1 MSVFAKM
8 IGEAGGAAVSE
19 TVKGVGS
26 ALGGLAKDLRA
37 ALTGKEVIS
46 EETKIKLAEIADR
59 LDEREQELA
68 LAQVDVNKLEAQ
80 NPNIFVSGWRPFIGW
95 VCGVSL
101 AFYFI
106 PKYTLAAIFWINA
119 SWDAQVLVPYP
130 VDGADLLELIFAMLG
145 MATLRTIE
153 KKMNVARVK

>member
-8 IGEAGGAAVSE
+8 IGEAGGAAVGE

-26 ALGGLAKDLRA
+26 AIGGLARDLRA
-37 ALTGKEVIS
+37 AFTGQEVIS

-59 LDEREQELA
+59 LEQREKDLA

-80 NPNIFVSGWRPFIGW
+80 NPNLFVSGWRPFIGW

-101 AFYFI
+101 ACYFI
-106 PKYTLAAIFWINA
+106 PKYLLAAIFWIRA
-119 SWDAQVLVPYP
+119 SWAAQVLVAYP
-130 VDGADLLELIFAMLG
+130 VDGVDLLQLVLAMLG

-153 KKMNVARVK
+153 KHGSVARVK